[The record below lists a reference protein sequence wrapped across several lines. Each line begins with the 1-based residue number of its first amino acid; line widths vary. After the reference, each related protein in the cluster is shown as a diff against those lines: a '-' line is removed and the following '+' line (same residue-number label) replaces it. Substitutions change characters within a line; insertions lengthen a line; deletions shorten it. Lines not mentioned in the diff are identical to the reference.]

1 MLKARRKM
9 KGMDGKGKV
18 LIPKK
23 LQLQKPQIH
32 IVTKMADCA
41 SNHSYNFTPLQ
52 LACVVFVALL
62 VILLFIIL
70 VLEIGHLLK
79 LKSEKG

>member
-1 MLKARRKM
+1 M
-9 KGMDGKGKV
+9 KGMNSKGKV

-23 LQLQKPQIH
+23 MQLQKPHFH
-32 IVTKMADCA
+32 IVTKMADCG

-62 VILLFIIL
+62 VILMLVIL

-79 LKSEKG
+79 SKGEKG